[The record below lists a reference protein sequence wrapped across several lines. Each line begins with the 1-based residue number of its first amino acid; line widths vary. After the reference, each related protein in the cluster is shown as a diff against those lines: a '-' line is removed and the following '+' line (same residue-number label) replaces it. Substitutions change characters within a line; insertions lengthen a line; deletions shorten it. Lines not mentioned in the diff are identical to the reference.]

1 MFYSK
6 VKSPKWR
13 SFTLTDHKE
22 PIYTLYVYVST
33 GNAYACIDTSVHMH
47 RRTRIQVYLHE
58 GNLYGYMSMQT
69 PGVTTIVTIKSKVP
83 NSPETVPI
91 YRYIHD
97 DMSTQIPHASIDT
110 PEHVYQR

>member
-1 MFYSK
+1 MQMCASTHLYICIGGHGSK
-6 VKSPKWR
+6 CT
-13 SFTLTDHKE
+13 FMKE
-22 PIYTLYVYVST
+22 
-33 GNAYACIDTSVHMH
+33 
-47 RRTRIQVYLHE
+47 TR
-58 GNLYGYMSMQT
+58 MQT

-110 PEHVYQR
+110 SENVHQR